1 MSAELKIKMTESVV
15 AGEVP
20 TYKLTLTVTD
30 ATEIDPNI
38 FVVEC
43 TRPNL
48 NLRRIDEEFHHVA
61 YLYDMDTVGT
71 TLESK
76 THQFIRKSSI
86 TRTYLSIERLN
97 ESKGV
102 MLADISALLKAY
114 NLLGQENKE
123 SELTVTESGY
133 SSIVLN
139 DNTYTFNGET
149 INF

>member
-1 MSAELKIKMTESVV
+1 MAAELKIKMTESMVQ
-15 AGEVP
+15 GEVP
-20 TYKLTLTVTD
+20 VYSLTLTVTN

-48 NLRRIDEEFHHVA
+48 NLRHINEEFHHVA
-61 YLYDMDTVGT
+61 YLYDISNIGT
-71 TLESK
+71 SLESK
-76 THQFIRKSSI
+76 THQFVRKSSI

-97 ESKGV
+97 ESKDV
-102 MLADISALLKAY
+102 MLADISSLLKAY
-114 NLLGQENKE
+114 NLLGTENKE

-133 SSIVLN
+133 SSVILN